1 MSFTLSNADHRYT
14 NDPTYRTIV
23 DFLKNMILKLELAPS
38 EIREAAM
45 LACVQVEMSRP
56 ISPIVLRESE
66 DPDAFGRALEF
77 AHGQV
82 RREFVVD
89 DIHDKQSTGSER

>member
-1 MSFTLSNADHRYT
+1 MSFKLSNADHRYA

-23 DFLKNMILKLELAPS
+23 DLLKSMILKLELAPS
-38 EIREAAM
+38 EVREAAM

-66 DPDAFGRALEF
+66 DPDAFVRAIEF
-77 AHGQV
+77 ARGQV
-82 RREFVVD
+82 MREFVVD
-89 DIHDKQSTGSER
+89 DIHDKSPTRSDP